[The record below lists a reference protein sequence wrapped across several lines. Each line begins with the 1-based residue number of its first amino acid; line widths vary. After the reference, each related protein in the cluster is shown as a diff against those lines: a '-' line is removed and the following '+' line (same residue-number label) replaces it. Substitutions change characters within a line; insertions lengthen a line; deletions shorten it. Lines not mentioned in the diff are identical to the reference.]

1 MSAAAPT
8 LHKALPVAAASQPKA
23 ATEPRWVR
31 AVLIGAATSF
41 LLLFLGLPV
50 LVVVMEAF
58 REGLPTFFR
67 AITAPDTLAALRLT
81 LLATAVAV
89 PLNAAFGLAAAWAVT
104 RFDFPGKGLVVTLID
119 LPFAVS
125 PVIAGMLFVLLFGAH
140 GWLGPFLADHDIRV
154 LFSPAAVVIATVFV
168 TFPYVA
174 RELIPLFA
182 AQGTDEE
189 LAALVLGAS
198 GLTTF
203 VRVTLPKAK
212 WGLIHGLVLA
222 TARSLG
228 EFGAVSVVSGHIRGE
243 TNTLPLHI
251 EATYDDQRFAEAF
264 AIATLLLVFAAVSL
278 VVKRVV
284 EARSAADAPHQAP
297 AQSGGES

>member
-1 MSAAAPT
+1 MSAAAPIIGK
-8 LHKALPVAAASQPKA
+8 LLPSVRAEHKEG

-31 AVLIGAATSF
+31 AALVALAAAF

-50 LVVVMEAF
+50 LVVLVEALS
-58 REGLPTFFR
+58 EGLPTFFR
-67 AITAPDTLAALRLT
+67 AISSPDTLSAIRLT

-89 PLNAAFGLAAAWAVT
+89 PLNAGFGLAAAWAIT
-104 RFDFPGKGLVVTLID
+104 RFHFPGKGLLVTFID

-125 PVIAGMLFVLLFGAH
+125 PVIAGMLFVLLFGAQ
-140 GWLGPFLADHDIRV
+140 GWLGPLLAEHDIRV

-189 LAALVLGAS
+189 LAAVVLGAS
-198 GLTTF
+198 GWTTF
-203 VRVTLPKAK
+203 FRITLPKAK
-212 WGLIHGLVLA
+212 WGLVHGLVLS

-243 TNTLPLHI
+243 TNTIPLHI

-264 AIATLLLVFAAVSL
+264 AIATILLFFAAISL
-278 VVKRVV
+278 FAKRAI
-284 EARSAADAPHQAP
+284 EARAAAQDDHQGEAP
-297 AQSGGES
+297 